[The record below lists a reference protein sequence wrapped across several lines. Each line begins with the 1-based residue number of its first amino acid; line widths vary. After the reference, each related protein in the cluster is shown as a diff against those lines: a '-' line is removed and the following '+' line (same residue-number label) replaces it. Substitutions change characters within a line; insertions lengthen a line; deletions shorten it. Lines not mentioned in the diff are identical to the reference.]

1 MIQSTTRNSS
11 PKKEKKK
18 EKRNEYALKAGPDL
32 LCFGS
37 VGVFGVLLSA
47 EKKKESSDQNMIWP

>member
-11 PKKEKKK
+11 PKKKKK
-18 EKRNEYALKAGPDL
+18 KLKNEYALKAGPDL

-47 EKKKESSDQNMIWP
+47 EKQKESFDQNMIWP